1 MKHHIIVKFKE
12 GVDWKALAA
21 PVRALFEETLAV
33 PGIRGVELKQGCID
47 RPNRYH
53 MMIVIDMDPEALP
66 AYDTCE
72 PHHRWK
78 AEYGEL
84 LEKKAIFDCE

>member
-33 PGIRGVELKQGCID
+33 SGIRGVELKQGRID
-47 RPNRYH
+47 RPNR
-53 MMIVIDMDPEALP
+53 
-66 AYDTCE
+66 T
-72 PHHRWK
+72 
-78 AEYGEL
+78 G
-84 LEKKAIFDCE
+84 